1 MNFDYY
7 AATLPATTS
16 HCQATIIEN
25 FKGVFA
31 AEKPVSPYKI
41 GIRHVEAGFRL
52 YWGGEN
58 PLPFFVS
65 SGRSAVQGAD
75 FVRTVYPS
83 HRVSRIDVAVDF
95 NEVGGFDRVRSLLDP
110 IARQRNVDLLFMGD
124 PDPATKTGRTMYYG
138 SPTSDVRICL
148 YEKGLREARRG
159 SETAAEGW
167 TRLELR
173 VRPRKERKSLA
184 ARSTASELWGFSK
197 WSSEVADKV
206 LHRIVPFTPD
216 PSIRRS
222 ASDNAIDHMMRQ
234 YGARI
239 AQYISQHG
247 RPAFDAL
254 IDGVCADDKTLH

>member
-7 AATLPATTS
+7 AATLPAQIS
-16 HCQATIIEN
+16 HCQETIKEEFSGI
-25 FKGVFA
+25 FA
-31 AEKPVSPYKI
+31 AEKPVSPYKM
-41 GIRHVEAGFRL
+41 GVRHMETGFRL

-58 PLPFFVS
+58 PRPFFVS
-65 SGRSAVQGAD
+65 SGRSAVSGAD

-95 NEVGGFDRVRSLLDP
+95 DEVGGFDRVRALLDP

-124 PDPATKTGRTMYYG
+124 PDPASKAGRTMYYG

-148 YEKGLREARRG
+148 YEKGLREARTG
-159 SETAAEGW
+159 SQTASEGW

-173 VRPRKERKSLA
+173 VRPRKERKAIA

-197 WSSEVADKV
+197 WSAEVSEKV
-206 LHRIVPFTPD
+206 LHQIVPFTPD
-216 PSIRRS
+216 PSLRRS
-222 ASDNAIDHMMRQ
+222 ASENAINHMMRQ

-239 AQYISQHG
+239 AEYISQHG
-247 RPAFDAL
+247 RPAFNAL
-254 IDGVCADDKTLH
+254 IDEVCSGDKTLH